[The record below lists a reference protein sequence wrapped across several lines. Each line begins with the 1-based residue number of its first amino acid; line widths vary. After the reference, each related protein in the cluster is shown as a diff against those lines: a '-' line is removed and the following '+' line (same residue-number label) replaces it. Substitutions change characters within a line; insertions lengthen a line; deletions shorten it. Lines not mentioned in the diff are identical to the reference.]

1 MRVTKSFKKLDL
13 RDNQKILIYGAGR
26 YGELA
31 LHGLKALQLEP
42 LCYADEKLAG
52 ETFCG
57 YDVISPQ
64 QLHNYV
70 NDIVLVAS
78 YNYFSEMVSN
88 LQAIGF
94 EEIYDVLE
102 LIKMEYD
109 ESVLSEYLLDEKH
122 NWHKYAG
129 VIENIDVNKL
139 IINHCE
145 LVVTECCS
153 LKCKD
158 CANLMQYYKYPS
170 NLDLEEIFACFNRFL
185 DTIDMLLEL
194 RILGGEPFLR
204 KDLDLLINAYSD
216 NDKIK
221 RITVY
226 TNSTIVPPQKVIE
239 SLKNPKVVVHMSN
252 YGEVSRNVDKLDD
265 VFTKNLVSHYIHN
278 YEKWYDLGGIEKRN
292 YDIKRLT
299 TMYRTCMMAKCYTF
313 YRGKFYLCP
322 RAAHGETLGIFKN
335 PSTECVDFTRD
346 VNIVTAKEKVKT
358 LIEDV
363 EKIVACDYCN
373 GSSSSSEIVDAGIQ
387 MGVKDKNEVRE
398 L

>member
-26 YGELA
+26 YGELT

-42 LCYADEKLAG
+42 LCYVDEKLAG

-185 DTIDMLLEL
+185 DTIDMLLDL

-239 SLKNPKVVVHMSN
+239 SLKIPKWLSICQIMGRS
-252 YGEVSRNVDKLDD
+252 
-265 VFTKNLVSHYIHN
+265 
-278 YEKWYDLGGIEKRN
+278 
-292 YDIKRLT
+292 
-299 TMYRTCMMAKCYTF
+299 
-313 YRGKFYLCP
+313 
-322 RAAHGETLGIFKN
+322 
-335 PSTECVDFTRD
+335 
-346 VNIVTAKEKVKT
+346 
-358 LIEDV
+358 V
-363 EKIVACDYCN
+363 EMWIN
-373 GSSSSSEIVDAGIQ
+373 
-387 MGVKDKNEVRE
+387 
-398 L
+398 